1 MNENPFFPLKEP
13 QGGSFYCEPL
23 SAEHKRV
30 LKTFLPSHPKG
41 KNLAS
46 YLKKRALDDMANGIA
61 RTFLVFEESHIKPD
75 YDEDCDFM
83 FIHLENEKSQTKKKT

>member
-13 QGGSFYCEPL
+13 QGGPFYCEPL

-46 YLKKRALDDMANGIA
+46 YLKKRALDDMANGISLILSCLSYVKP
-61 RTFLVFEESHIKPD
+61 RNMLVRRI
-75 YDEDCDFM
+75 YTYTLFM
-83 FIHLENEKSQTKKKT
+83 KALCR